1 MVASKDIL
9 SDFYQFAI
17 TADMK
22 DAIPLVKYVY
32 GYPTSVFVRALVTV
46 LTDNARIAVKQ
57 KRKLSGD
64 DVLEAI
70 EKL

>member
-1 MVASKDIL
+1 MVDCKDIL
-9 SDFYQFAI
+9 SDFYQVAI

-32 GYPTSVFVRALVTV
+32 GYPTSVFVRALMAV
-46 LTDNARIAVKQ
+46 LTNNARIAAKQ

-64 DVLEAI
+64 EVIEAI
-70 EKL
+70 VKL

>member
-1 MVASKDIL
+1 MVDSKDIL
-9 SDFYQFAI
+9 SDFYQVAI

-32 GYPTSVFVRALVTV
+32 GYPTSVFVRALMAV

-57 KRKLSGD
+57 KRKLPGD

-70 EKL
+70 VKL

>member
-9 SDFYQFAI
+9 SDFYQVAI

-32 GYPTSVFVRALVTV
+32 GYPTSVFVHALMAV
-46 LTDNARIAVKQ
+46 LTDNARITVKQ